1 MWINYFQSRT
11 WQELTCITLLLLN
24 WNYLLCR
31 LICFR
36 ISSLNQNNGL
46 QSTLCPVFTIIKT
59 QSHLEMAAR
68 ARRFYIPLRALL
80 FTFPQTSRGANIP
93 KGRRAHF
100 SGVLLHIFLCE
111 TCIGNFSFFFRSE
124 LIWQLFG

>member
-1 MWINYFQSRT
+1 MNYFQSRT

-24 WNYLLCR
+24 WNYILCR

-36 ISSLNQNNGL
+36 IFFFEPEQW
-46 QSTLCPVFTIIKT
+46 STIHSVPCSHDPIKKT
-59 QSHLEMAAR
+59 QSLLEMAAR

-93 KGRRAHF
+93 KRRRAHF

-111 TCIGNFSFFFRSE
+111 TCIGNFSFFSE
-124 LIWQLFG
+124 VS

>member
-1 MWINYFQSRT
+1 MNYFQSRT

-24 WNYLLCR
+24 WNLLA
-31 LICFR
+31 L
-36 ISSLNQNNGL
+36 
-46 QSTLCPVFTIIKT
+46 TIIKT
-59 QSHLEMAAR
+59 QSPLKMTAR

-93 KGRRAHF
+93 KRRRAHF

-111 TCIGNFSFFFRSE
+111 TCIGNFSFFSE
-124 LIWQLFG
+124 VS